1 MATYGASA
9 NGIEGLSKIY
19 NLNVNLFSSISA
31 TKLNE
36 AHFSY
41 SNENRPRQAAPSN
54 VPADTGIGF
63 VPSFRF
69 GNPFFMQPNV
79 DESLWRTH
87 IKDNF
92 SIVNGNHT
100 IKFGGEWIHTKNS
113 QVFRGFFT
121 GRYLFDSP
129 AGFLRYASAAGPG
142 GFGPNTQ
149 SCANTTTGAIT
160 YVTAPTPCPA
170 GTAFAGGPLLLY
182 LQNGISTGIAGVP
195 PPGAS
200 DIKNDD
206 YGLFIQDKWQVR
218 PNFTLSLGL
227 RWEAQIFGWI
237 VPQRIPLSRL
247 RPSNFP
253 SDGTA

>member
-1 MATYGASA
+1 M
-9 NGIEGLSKIY
+9 
-19 NLNVNLFSSISA
+19 
-31 TKLNE
+31 
-36 AHFSY
+36 
-41 SNENRPRQAAPSN
+41 
-54 VPADTGIGF
+54 PADTGVGF

-69 GNPFFMQPNV
+69 GNPFFLHPNV

-87 IKDNF
+87 VKDNF

-100 IKFGGEWIHTKNS
+100 IKFGGEWIHTLND

-121 GRYLFDSP
+121 GRYFFDSP
-129 AGFLRYASAAGPG
+129 AGFLRYASAPAPG

-160 YVTAPTPCPA
+160 YVTAPTACPA
-170 GTAFAGGPLLLY
+170 GTTFAGGPLLLY

-200 DIKNDD
+200 KIKNED
-206 YGLFIQDKWQVR
+206 YGLFVQDKWQVR

-227 RWEAQIFGWI
+227 RWEAQIFPDVI
-237 VPQRIPLSRL
+237 VP
-247 RPSNFP
+247 PSQTAYAALLTNPNFP
-253 SDGTA
+253 SDGTLHSPKKEFQPRVGLAWDIGGKGKSVLRGELRNLLRPAKHADAGRFNY